1 MRLLF
6 AMKRTRL
13 IKIVDCICAIL
24 LIGCTVWVAC
34 QYGSLPDR
42 IPTHYN
48 ANGIIDGYGSKS
60 MIWTVIAIMWV
71 LVGLMS
77 AGEQI
82 PRLWNTWFKLIK
94 ENHSRLLALT
104 WLFSTTKLVVSVMF
118 AYIVVMCV
126 IGNNVALSLGMVGAL
141 SIVRFRTA
149 IKDARDTAYIFWCV
163 AAGIC
168 CGISD
173 FTIAACG
180 SAVLFLLMLA
190 VGNNKSNSRYLL
202 IIRGAYSGEDSA
214 KVESYISG
222 LFKDG
227 ARLCV
232 KNRSLGCI
240 EYIYEL
246 STRQAEQF
254 RNENGDDEIFSY
266 TGTESVNLVGQ
277 NDEIVG

>member
-1 MRLLF
+1 MNDLLYYV
-6 AMKRTRL
+6 TNHS
-13 IKIVDCICAIL
+13 
-24 LIGCTVWVAC
+24 
-34 QYGSLPDR
+34 GSLSLSE
-42 IPTHYN
+42 ILFN
-48 ANGIIDGYGSKS
+48 LIAGVVVGGIIFLSYRLSHSGAVYSPKFNASLWMLTVVTS
-60 MIWTVIAIMWV
+60 M
-71 LVGLMS
+71 
-77 AGEQI
+77 
-82 PRLWNTWFKLIK
+82 
-94 ENHSRLLALT
+94 
-104 WLFSTTKLVVSVMF
+104 
-118 AYIVVMCV
+118 VMCV

-173 FTIAACG
+173 FTIAAAG

-190 VGNNKSNSRYLL
+190 VGNNKANSRYLL
-202 IIRGAYSGEDSA
+202 IIRGAYSDEVSA
-214 KVESYISG
+214 KVESYVGG

-232 KNRSLGCI
+232 KNHSLGCI

-246 STRQAEQF
+246 STKQAALF
-254 RNENGDDEIFSY
+254 KSENGDDRIFEY
-266 TGTESVNLVGQ
+266 PGTESVNLVGQ

>member
-1 MRLLF
+1 MNDLLYYV
-6 AMKRTRL
+6 TNHS
-13 IKIVDCICAIL
+13 
-24 LIGCTVWVAC
+24 
-34 QYGSLPDR
+34 GSLSLSE
-42 IPTHYN
+42 ILFNLIAGVVTG
-48 ANGIIDGYGSKS
+48 GIIFLSYRLSHSGAVYSPKFNASLWMLTVVTS
-60 MIWTVIAIMWV
+60 M
-71 LVGLMS
+71 
-77 AGEQI
+77 
-82 PRLWNTWFKLIK
+82 
-94 ENHSRLLALT
+94 
-104 WLFSTTKLVVSVMF
+104 
-118 AYIVVMCV
+118 VMCV

-190 VGNNKSNSRYLL
+190 VGNNKNNSRYLL
-202 IIRGAYSGEDSA
+202 IIRGAYSDEDSA
-214 KVESYISG
+214 KVESYVSG
-222 LFKDG
+222 LFNDG

-232 KNRSLGCI
+232 KNRSLGCT

-246 STRQAEQF
+246 STKQAEQF
-254 RNENGDDEIFSY
+254 RSENGDDEIFSY
-266 TGTESVNLVGQ
+266 AGTESVNLVGQ